1 MFEEVIDRSI
11 LYPAGIVDC
20 VTDRYKFDYL
30 YCCFFRVHLRNL
42 YESSILP
49 SVPKERENQAC
60 TDAQRPNKIL
70 YIPAWLSRKT
80 QKKPFEK
87 IP

>member
-49 SVPKERENQAC
+49 SVPKERETQSC
-60 TDAQRPNKIL
+60 KDAKHPSKMSYTL
-70 YIPAWLSRKT
+70 SWL
-80 QKKPFEK
+80 
-87 IP
+87 